1 MNEGKFKS
9 FLKQNKKSERTINS
23 YINSVKILEDF
34 LGTHGRKKT
43 LDEAIPDDISA
54 FFSWG
59 KEELHNVYRTF
70 WGIKAYYQFTQAT
83 ELENTVSE
91 LMEYSQNE
99 SRLLRE
105 FPKTDREA
113 VDKLASVGIRTVN
126 QLLEV
131 SKTQRDREELAIK
144 SGADI
149 DSILE
154 LVKMANLSRLPG
166 LKKVRGRL
174 YYEGGL
180 DTFSKIAALEASE
193 IRRVLSEFVES
204 SGFEGS
210 PPTEGEAQASIT
222 MARFLPE
229 IIEF

>member
-1 MNEGKFKS
+1 MNEEKFKT
-9 FLKQNKKSERTINS
+9 FLDQNKKSESTINS
-23 YINSVKILEDF
+23 YIKSVKILEDF
-34 LGTHGRKKT
+34 LGTHGKNIT
-43 LDEAIPDDISA
+43 LDEAAPDDMRA

-59 KEELHNVYRTF
+59 KEELKNVYRTF
-70 WGIKAYYQFTQAT
+70 WGIKAYYQFTQAA

-91 LMEYSQNE
+91 LMEYFQNE

-105 FPKTDREA
+105 FPKTDWEA
-113 VDKLASVGIRTVN
+113 VDKLASIGIRTVN
-126 QLLEV
+126 QLLDV
-131 SKTQRDREELAIK
+131 SKTQRDREILAEK

-154 LVKMANLSRLPG
+154 LVKMSNLSRLPG

-180 DTFSKIAALEASE
+180 DTFSKIAALEANE
-193 IRRVLSEFVES
+193 TRRILSEFVES

-210 PPTEGEAQASIT
+210 PPTEGEAQATIT

-229 IIEF
+229 IVEL